1 MLEVLAA
8 AVAVGV
14 VVGLATGGRLRW
26 VASARLRGLPLLV
39 IGAAAEGVVGSEAIA
54 LHGWEATVLLLGGY
68 ACLAAFAAA
77 NLGRPGMGVILAGIA
92 LNAVPIAL
100 NSGMPVEGS
109 AIVRAHIATA
119 QDVPL
124 LDFGTKRHLAGPAD
138 HLRVLDDRF
147 PDWVTHRVLS
157 LGDLVIGVGVG
168 AVTAGLLHPATGR
181 RRRRL
186 RHGRSRRHGT
196 GDVGTG
202 GAATGPSEA
211 TGPADGTTTQ
221 VAAGNAV
228 GGATGTSTGGAT
240 GATGAATGAAARAAV
255 R

>member
-8 AVAVGV
+8 AVAVGIV
-14 VVGLATGGRLRW
+14 LGLATGGRLRW

-39 IGAAAEGVVGSEAIA
+39 TGAAAEAAVGSEAFA
-54 LHGWEATVLLLGGY
+54 LHGWQATVLLLGGY

-92 LNAVPIAL
+92 LNAIPIAV
-100 NSGMPVEGS
+100 NSGMPVEAS
-109 AIVRAHIATA
+109 AIVRARIATA

-124 LDFGTKRHLAGPAD
+124 LDFGTKRHLAGAGD
-138 HLRVLDDRF
+138 HLRLLDDRF

-168 AVTAGLLHPATGR
+168 AVTAGLLHPTTGR

-186 RHGRSRRHGT
+186 RHARPRRHFT
-196 GDVGTG
+196 G
-202 GAATGPSEA
+202 E
-211 TGPADGTTTQ
+211 
-221 VAAGNAV
+221 VAAG
-228 GGATGTSTGGAT
+228 
-240 GATGAATGAAARAAV
+240 AAV
-255 R
+255 V